1 MMIIR
6 LLLLLLFEF
15 LGLTG
20 GVLVVE
26 VFVVVVFIVE
36 VEVEGC
42 VWVSKHWV
50 LGILRVKPGL
60 VVLVMIELG
69 VPRKVW
75 F

>member
-1 MMIIR
+1 MIIR
-6 LLLLLLFEF
+6 LLLFEF

-20 GVLVVE
+20 GVLVVK

-69 VPRKVW
+69 VPRKAW